1 MSEQAGRFIVIEG
14 PSGIGKTT
22 ITAMLRDELAKR
34 GLPAVATRE
43 PSDSALGKLARQGT
57 EEYRGLVLACLVA
70 ADRYYHI
77 ERDIR
82 PALRAGYVVVCDRY
96 VPTSLVLQ
104 QMDGVTPDFV
114 EYLNQYAERPDLTI
128 ILTGQPRQSGQRAH
142 ERGVY
147 SRFHRTGP
155 SARAVE
161 DQLYRDVAQNLV
173 TARWPVLHYEVA
185 SQSRETITAVAL
197 HAVLPLLGHSSG

>member
-1 MSEQAGRFIVIEG
+1 MSKLPGRFIVIEG

-34 GLPAVATRE
+34 GFPVVATRE
-43 PSDSALGKLARQGT
+43 PSDSALGRLARQGT
-57 EEYRGLVLACLVA
+57 EEYRGIVLACLVT

-82 PALRAGYVVVCDRY
+82 PALRAGYIVLCDRY

-104 QMDGVTPDFV
+104 QMDGVTPDLV

-128 ILTGQPRQSGQRAH
+128 ILTGRPQQSGQRAQ
-142 ERGVY
+142 ERGIY
-147 SRFHRTGP
+147 SRFHRGGQP
-155 SARAVE
+155 VRAVE
-161 DQLYRDVAQNLV
+161 DQLYRDIAHHLV
-173 TARWPVLHYEVA
+173 TAGFPILHCQVA
-185 SQSRETITAVAL
+185 DESPEMITADAL
-197 HAVLPLLGHSSG
+197 HAVLPLLGDGSG